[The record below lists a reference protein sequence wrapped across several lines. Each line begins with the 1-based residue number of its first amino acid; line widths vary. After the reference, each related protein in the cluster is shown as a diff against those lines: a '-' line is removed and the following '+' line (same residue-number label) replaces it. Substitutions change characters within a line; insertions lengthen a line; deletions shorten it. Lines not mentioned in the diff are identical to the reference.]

1 MSKYDCLAKIPP
13 DYKELSLLGIRSNSI
28 SCYGQSENW
37 RRSKKTSRP
46 SDKSTTCRL
55 VPVSQSTSV
64 DVRFEMLYM
73 KNSRDIVFEMEY
85 ISLSK
90 SQLELHRG
98 LQKSHQQP
106 KTAFP
111 HDSLTALRHP
121 VRTGPIISM
130 KAEAHDCRIVWI
142 VVSQDVACEM
152 HKFSHIDCAQLP
164 PDSPV
169 IKNFPSLIS
178 QWWVRD

>member
-1 MSKYDCLAKIPP
+1 
-13 DYKELSLLGIRSNSI
+13 
-28 SCYGQSENW
+28 
-37 RRSKKTSRP
+37 
-46 SDKSTTCRL
+46 
-55 VPVSQSTSV
+55 
-64 DVRFEMLYM
+64 M
-73 KNSRDIVFEMEY
+73 KNSRDIVFEIEY

-98 LQKSHQQP
+98 LQKSHQHP

-111 HDSLTALRHP
+111 HDSLTALGHP

-152 HKFSHIDCAQLP
+152 NKCSHIDCAELP

-169 IKNFPSLIS
+169 IKNFPLVGWRLAG
-178 QWWVRD
+178 WWSAAFPGIPPVQKDSYILRIKEI